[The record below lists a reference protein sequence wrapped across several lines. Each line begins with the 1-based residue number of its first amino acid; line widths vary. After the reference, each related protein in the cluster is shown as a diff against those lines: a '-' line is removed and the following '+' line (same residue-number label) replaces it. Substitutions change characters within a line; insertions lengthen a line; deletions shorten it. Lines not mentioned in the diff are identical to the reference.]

1 MKSVCLK
8 LNLLVM
14 STLLLVG
21 GLGCAGWPRSE
32 SPRTR
37 LADAYGL
44 KNFDQVEELRYTFN
58 VKLPDRVVSRAWS
71 WEPKKDRV
79 TFRGT
84 AEQGGTVT
92 YERSVLAG
100 QAAEPVKKVDP
111 QFVNDNYWLLFPL
124 RLYWDQSAAVT
135 EDETPVNLPIGTG
148 LARRMVVKYPANEG
162 YTPGDVYELFIDG
175 ADRIAQW
182 IYRKGGDPK
191 PTRVTTWE
199 AYQKVGPLTLSLDH
213 KSADGAFRV
222 WFTDVAVRLAG
233 KSEWLTAK

>member
-1 MKSVCLK
+1 MKSGFLK
-8 LNLLVM
+8 FSLLIIG
-14 STLLLVG
+14 LLLFVSTW
-21 GLGCAGWPRSE
+21 GCAGWQRSE
-32 SPRTR
+32 SPRAQ

-44 KNFDQVEELRYTFN
+44 QNFDQVEELRYTFN

-92 YERSVLAG
+92 YERAVLAG
-100 QAAEPVKKVDP
+100 QASEQVKKVDP

-124 RLYWDQSAAVT
+124 RLYWDQSATVT
-135 EDETPVNLPIGTG
+135 VDEAPMNLPIGTG
-148 LARRMVVKYPANEG
+148 QAKRMVVKYPANEG

-175 ADRIAQW
+175 TGRMAQW

-199 AYQKVGPLTLSLDH
+199 DYKKVGPLTLSLDH
-213 KSADGAFRV
+213 NSADGAFRV
-222 WFTDVAVRLAG
+222 WFTDVAVRLSG
-233 KSEWLTAK
+233 KSEWVMAK